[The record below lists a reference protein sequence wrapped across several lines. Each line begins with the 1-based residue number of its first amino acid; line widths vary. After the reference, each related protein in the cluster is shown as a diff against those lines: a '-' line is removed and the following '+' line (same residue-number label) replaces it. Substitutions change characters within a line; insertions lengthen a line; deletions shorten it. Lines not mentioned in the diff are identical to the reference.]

1 VNPGFSS
8 TSGVQIA
15 MSRFSQ
21 IEYDS
26 TTQTVV
32 AGAGLIWDNLYTTL
46 EPYGV
51 SVVGA
56 RTPGIGVAGFALG
69 GGEHV

>member
-26 TTQTVV
+26 TTQTVGV
-32 AGAGLIWDNLYTTL
+32 GAGLIWDDIYTAL

-51 SVVGA
+51 TVVGA
-56 RTPGIGVAGFALG
+56 RTTGIGVAGFALG
-69 GGEHV
+69 GGESV